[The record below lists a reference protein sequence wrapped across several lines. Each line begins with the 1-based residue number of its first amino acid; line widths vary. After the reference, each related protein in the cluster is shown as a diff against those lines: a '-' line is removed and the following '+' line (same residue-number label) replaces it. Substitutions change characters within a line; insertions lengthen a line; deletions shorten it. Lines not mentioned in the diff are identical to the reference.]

1 MTNYQKAELAGR
13 IKVALLQ
20 AITAIELQDG
30 PLFDKYIALVARLF
44 IDRMKSDE
52 AFSKRVMGIE
62 DVAGRL

>member
-30 PLFDKYIALVARLF
+30 PLFDKYIALVARLRCEF
-44 IDRMKSDE
+44 GDE
-52 AFSKRVMGIE
+52 LDSTGLLEV
-62 DVAGRL
+62 